1 MSEASTEQITQQ
13 EAATTGMLIAYHA
26 QQAPERM
33 AVTTVYGERT
43 FGQLNSRINQLAR
56 VFRQAGLQPDDA
68 VALLLVNRCEF
79 LEVYYAAMR
88 TGLRVTPINWHLT
101 GDDAAYIVDNCE
113 AKGFVADVECATTAQ
128 QALSQASGV
137 KIALAVGGE
146 IEGFEDYE
154 ETVDQQPSH
163 NIDNPTS
170 GSQMLYTSGTTGRP
184 KGVYRDRV
192 ALRRAIAAQAGAA
205 QAATQPAQAA
215 PAPAARAPVA
225 TAAGGAA
232 GYNPDTDRTLC
243 TGPGYHAAPLAFN
256 ILSPIAQG
264 VGIVMMDRW
273 DAEECLRLVA
283 EYKITHTH
291 MVATMFHRLLSLPE
305 EVRSNYDSSSLRY
318 VLHGAAPCPVHVK
331 QAMMDWLGPVIYE
344 YYAATEGGGG
354 FFIGPEDWLKKP
366 DSVGKAPDANN
377 NKIVDDEGNEVPQG
391 EIGTIYFQAP
401 QVGRFEYYKDS
412 KKTADS
418 YMGDFFTL
426 GDMGYFDADG
436 YLFLTGR
443 NAETII
449 SGGVNIYPQ
458 EADNVLLKHPAIADV
473 CTIGIPNEEWGE
485 EVKSV
490 VQLNEGYSESN
501 EMAEELITFS
511 REMLPAYK
519 SPRSIDFVAEL
530 PRLPS
535 GKIQRRKVREPYWAG
550 MDKQI

>member
-1 MSEASTEQITQQ
+1 MNETATQQ
-13 EAATTGMLIAYHA
+13 ISLPEAATTGMLIAYHA
-26 QQAPERM
+26 QQAPDRM

-43 FGQLNSRINQLAR
+43 FGELNSRINQLAR

-101 GDDAAYIVDNCE
+101 GEEAAYVVENCE
-113 AKGFVADVECATTAQ
+113 AKAFVADAECADAAK
-128 QALSQASGV
+128 QALHQADRV
-137 KIALAVGGE
+137 EIALAVAGE
-146 IEGFEDYE
+146 IEGFEDYGE
-154 ETVDQQPSH
+154 VVDKQFSH
-163 NIDNPTS
+163 NIENPSS

-184 KGVYRDRV
+184 KGVYRDRL
-192 ALRRAIAAQAGAA
+192 ALRQAAAA
-205 QAATQPAQAA
+205 QAAAQPDPAA
-215 PAPAARAPVA
+215 PAAAARAPAAQA
-225 TAAGGAA
+225 TAGRAGGAA
-232 GYNPDTDRTLC
+232 AYNPETDRALC

-273 DAEECLRLVA
+273 DAQECLRLVA
-283 EYKITHTH
+283 EHKITHTH
-291 MVATMFHRLLSLPE
+291 MVATMFHRLLNLPQ
-305 EVRSNYDSSSLRY
+305 EVRSKYDTSSLRY

-354 FFIGPEDWLKKP
+354 FFIGPQDWLKKP
-366 DSVGKAPDANN
+366 GSVGKAPETNN
-377 NKIVDDEGNEVPQG
+377 NKIVDDEGNQLPQG
-391 EIGTIYFQAP
+391 EIGTIYFEAP
-401 QVGRFEYYKDS
+401 QIGRFEYFKDS

-443 NAETII
+443 SADTII
-449 SGGVNIYPQ
+449 SGGVNIYPL

-473 CTIGIPNEEWGE
+473 CTIGIPSEEWGE

-501 EMAEELITFS
+501 DMEAELISFC
-511 REMLPAYK
+511 REGLPAYK

>member
-1 MSEASTEQITQQ
+1 MSEASTEQITMQ
-13 EAATTGMLIAYHA
+13 EAASTGMLIAYHA
-26 QQAPERM
+26 QQAPDRM

-43 FGQLNSRINQLAR
+43 FDELNGRINQLAR
-56 VFRQAGLQPDDA
+56 VFRNAGLQPDDT

-101 GDDAAYIVDNCE
+101 GDDAAYIVENCE
-113 AKGFVADVECATTAQ
+113 ARAFVADVECANVAK

-137 KIALAVGGE
+137 AVALAVGGN
-146 IEGFEDYE
+146 IEGFDDYG
-154 ETVDQQPSH
+154 ETVGQQASH
-163 NIDNPTS
+163 NIEDPSS

-184 KGVYRDRV
+184 KGVYRDRLARRG
-192 ALRRAIAAQAGAA
+192 ALAAAAQ
-205 QAATQPAQAA
+205 PNQAA
-215 PAPAARAPVA
+215 PAAAAGAPAAQAVVGR
-225 TAAGGAA
+225 AGGAA
-232 GYNPDTDRTLC
+232 AYNPETDRALC

-256 ILSPIAQG
+256 IVSPIAQG

-273 DAEECLRLVA
+273 DAEECLRLV
-283 EYKITHTH
+283 EQHKITHTH
-291 MVATMFHRLLSLPE
+291 MVATMFHRLLSLPQ
-305 EVRSNYDSSSLRY
+305 EVRSKYDSGSLRY

-331 QAMMDWLGPVIYE
+331 QAMMDWLGPVIHE

-366 DSVGKAPDANN
+366 GSVGKAPETNV
-377 NKIVDDEGNEVPQG
+377 NKIVDEEGNELPQG

-401 QVGRFEYYKDS
+401 QVGRFEYFKDS
-412 KKTADS
+412 KKTAAS

-426 GDMGYFDADG
+426 GDMGYFDSDG

-458 EADNVLLKHPAIADV
+458 ETDNVLLKHPAVADV

-490 VQLNEGYSESN
+490 IQLSEGYGETK
-501 EMAEELITFS
+501 EMEEELISFC
-511 REMLPAYK
+511 RDGLPAFK
-519 SPRSIDFVAEL
+519 SPRSIDFVHEL

-535 GKIQRRKVREPYWAG
+535 GKIQRRKVREPYWEG